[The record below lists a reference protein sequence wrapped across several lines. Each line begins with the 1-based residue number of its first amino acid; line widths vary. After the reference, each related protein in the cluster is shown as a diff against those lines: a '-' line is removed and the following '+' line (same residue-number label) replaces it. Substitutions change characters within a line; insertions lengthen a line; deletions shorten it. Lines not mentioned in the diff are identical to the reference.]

1 MARTP
6 LFTLLQRAARIARA
20 STHAGMP
27 LDEFQE
33 RGQAMRTDLARR
45 RLLQGAAAGL
55 ALTACAPAAK
65 LAVPSGNAD
74 PVAIVGAGIAGLTAA
89 WRLREAGV
97 PVRLFEAQERIGG
110 RMFSLRNFFRE
121 GHVAELGGELIDTG
135 HVRIRALAASLGL
148 VLDDLLAGETESDV
162 FFFDGRRI
170 TEREIVAA
178 FVPVARAIER
188 DVASLGD
195 GSLDDKD
202 ANPAFHALDAQS
214 IAQWLDRHD
223 VEGWLRALIDVAYTT
238 EMGLAIE
245 RQSALNLLTFI
256 GTEDADVFHVFGES
270 DERFHVRDGNDQ
282 IPRLMAARM
291 PDAIATGHV
300 LEAVRSDGQ
309 GVRLSFGV
317 GSATQEVRAP
327 QVILALPFTLLRD
340 VSIGV
345 PLPPGKRRAIDALPY
360 GTNAK
365 LMIGYDTRV
374 WRAQGANG
382 ATMSDLAYQTTW
394 ETTRKQGGT
403 RGVLTNFTGGAHGVA
418 LGDGT
423 ARMQADTAT
432 TNLDRVF
439 PGIAAA
445 RKDDPREARFHW
457 PSHPWSRGSYACF
470 GPGDWSTLRGA
481 IGAPV
486 GPLFFAGEHCA
497 TDAQGFMEGGCES
510 GEVAADAVLAAR
522 GIRTRAAL
530 FPIQARRAR
539 AFG

>member
-6 LFTLLQRAARIARA
+6 LFHLLQRAARIARA

-33 RGQAMRTDLARR
+33 RGDVMRTDLARR

-55 ALTACAPAAK
+55 ALTACAPATQLVA
-65 LAVPSGNAD
+65 PTGND

-89 WRLREAGV
+89 WRLRQAGV
-97 PVRLFEAQERIGG
+97 PVRIFEAQERIGG
-110 RMFSLRNFFRE
+110 RMFSLRNYFRE

-135 HVRIRALAASLGL
+135 HVRIRALAATLGL
-148 VLDDLLAGETESDV
+148 VLDDLLAGETDV
-162 FFFDGRRI
+162 DVYFFDGRRI

-195 GSLDDKD
+195 GSLDDQD
-202 ANPAFHALDAQS
+202 ANPAFHALDTLS
-214 IAQWLDRHD
+214 IAQWLDRND
-223 VEGWLRALIDVAYTT
+223 VQGWLRELIDVAYTT
-238 EMGLAIE
+238 EMGLAID

-256 GTEDADVFHVFGES
+256 GTDDADAFHVFGES

-300 LEAVRSDGQ
+300 LEAVRADGR
-309 GVRLSFGV
+309 GVRLSFRV
-317 GSATQEVRAP
+317 GSATQDVRAS
-327 QVILALPFTLLRD
+327 QVVLALPFTLLRE

-365 LMIGYDTRV
+365 LMIGYDSRV
-374 WRAQGANG
+374 WRTQGANG
-382 ATMSDLAYQTTW
+382 ATLSDLAYQTTW

-403 RGVLTNFTGGAHGVA
+403 RGVLTNFTGGAHGIA
-418 LGDGT
+418 LGEGT
-423 ARMQADTAT
+423 ARMQADAATAE
-432 TNLDRVF
+432 LDRLF
-439 PGIAAA
+439 PGIVAA
-445 RKDDPREARFHW
+445 RGEDPREARFQW

-470 GPGDWSTLRGA
+470 GPGDWSRLRGA
-481 IGAPV
+481 IAAPV

-497 TDAQGFMEGGCES
+497 RDAQGFMEGGCES
-510 GEVAADAVLAAR
+510 GDVAAEAVLAAR
-522 GIRTRAAL
+522 GIRERAAL
-530 FPIQARRAR
+530 FPIQTRRIRIIA
-539 AFG
+539 